1 LSVFSLEASAPP
13 VRRNVLI
20 SWIPT
25 MAWLCV
31 LAAFSTD
38 IFSAEHT
45 GSILEKI
52 LRVLFGEISSERFY
66 AIHFLVRKSAHFCSY
81 GTLSAFAFFS
91 WRATLPA
98 LKVWS
103 ARWSGLALL
112 LTLFAAS
119 ADEFHQSFVPSR
131 TASPRDVLLDMVG
144 AVFFQIAIAIVLLIW
159 NNHTEYGTTESIE
172 TGKNLG

>member
-1 LSVFSLEASAPP
+1 MSVFSLEASAPP

-25 MAWLCV
+25 MAWLCL

-38 IFSAEHT
+38 VFSAEHT
-45 GSILEKI
+45 GSILEKV
-52 LRVLFGEISSERFY
+52 LRLLFGEISSERFY
-66 AIHFLVRKSAHFCSY
+66 AIHFLVRKTAHFCSY

-91 WRATLPA
+91 WRATFPA

-103 ARWSGLALL
+103 TRWSGLALL
-112 LTLFAAS
+112 LTLLAAS

-144 AVFFQIAIAIVLLIW
+144 AVFFQVAIAIVLRLFWRDRLEREKI
-159 NNHTEYGTTESIE
+159 S
-172 TGKNLG
+172 

>member
-38 IFSAEHT
+38 TFSAEHT
-45 GSILEKI
+45 GTILEKV
-52 LRVLFGEISSERFY
+52 LRFLFGEISSERFY
-66 AIHFLVRKSAHFCSY
+66 AIHFLVRKTAHFCSY

-91 WRATLPA
+91 WRATFPA

-112 LTLFAAS
+112 LTLFAAG

-144 AVFFQIAIAIVLLIW
+144 AVFFQVAIAIVLRLFW
-159 NNHTEYGTTESIE
+159 RDRIE
-172 TGKNLG
+172 AEKIA